1 MVYVLDKIV
10 TKWSEHGGMKTNAF
24 GKTNTKKSE
33 DGGIGKISLGKIKAR
48 KSTKRI
54 EQIAMDKINTKKPK
68 IVTWKMASAKL
79 TAKNKR

>member
-1 MVYVLDKIV
+1 
-10 TKWSEHGGMKTNAF
+10 MKTNAF

-68 IVTWKMASAKL
+68 IVT
-79 TAKNKR
+79 